1 MGVSSGKNLER
12 RSYVLA
18 IVVSMFVIISNT
30 LFIFDRMNQL
40 LPVYFAAVMCINIVI
55 TTLLA
60 NATYYTSRIRI
71 DELYVSLSFYLFIMI
86 TDYIISLI
94 VIVLRPTDALE
105 IISLFLGFG
114 RLFFVFGIL
123 TLKWR
128 KTLRWIY
135 VNKFRMVLVSVCI
148 ILVQALAVYALYQS
162 KISRET
168 VVFLVNGMIALLL
181 VVLNYEIVLED
192 HTDNSYTFLFAFSTM
207 LIAQLLVTL
216 TNSSYEI
223 QIQSQIL
230 LGVGLMF
237 FFYHVNLNNFL
248 IPERNQERLQRQ
260 FNLYSMNLK
269 KIIDKKT
276 FQVREVNQKF
286 IDELEYAKKIQQSLL
301 PNANMSYRDVNFV
314 SEYFPCERLSGD
326 FYDHYRLD
334 DDNIALYLLDVSGHG
349 LSAALLTM
357 FSNNYLKSNDKNQQL
372 FRGLKPDRTLAYFY
386 EQFNEMNFPDE
397 MHMVIF
403 YATLNLSTKMLTYC
417 SAGLNCSP
425 IRFRKNGR
433 IDYLDKSD
441 GFPIC
446 KLGDFI
452 TPEYRS
458 ERVKLEKGD
467 RLLFYTD
474 GLIDKD
480 KNNTFDLESL
490 IHFVTINKN
499 DSINE
504 LNEKLVNAINPFK
517 QSLNDDITYILMEI

>member
-1 MGVSSGKNLER
+1 MGISSEKNLDR
-12 RSYVLA
+12 GSYVLA
-18 IVVSMFVIISNT
+18 ILVSMFVIISNAV
-30 LFIFDRMNQL
+30 FIFDLLNQV
-40 LPVYFAAVMCINIVI
+40 LPVYFAAVMCMNIVI
-55 TTLLA
+55 TALLA
-60 NATYYTSRIRI
+60 NATYYTSRVRI
-71 DELYVSLSFYLFIMI
+71 DELFVSLSFYLFIMI
-86 TDYIISLI
+86 TDYIVALI
-94 VIVLRPTDALE
+94 ILVLAPTNTLE

-114 RLFFVFGIL
+114 RLFFVAGIL

-135 VNKFRMVLVSVCI
+135 KNTMRMIAVSVG
-148 ILVQALAVYALYQS
+148 ILFLQVVAVYALYQLALN
-162 KISRET
+162 IET
-168 VVFLVNGMIALLL
+168 VVFLINGMIALLL
-181 VVLNYEIVLED
+181 VVLNYEMVLED
-192 HTDNSYTFLFAFSTM
+192 HSDNSYAFLFAFSTM
-207 LIAQLLVTL
+207 LIAQLIVTL
-216 TNSSYEI
+216 TNNSYAI
-223 QIQSQIL
+223 QIQSQLL

-237 FFYHVNLNNFL
+237 FFYHVNRNNFI
-248 IPERNQERLQRQ
+248 IPERNQEVLQRQ

-276 FQVREVNQKF
+276 FQVREINQKF
-286 IDELEYAKKIQQSLL
+286 IDELEYAKRIQQSLL
-301 PNANMSYRDVNFV
+301 PNANTTYRDVRFV

-372 FRGLKPDRTLAYFY
+372 FRGLKPDRTLGYFY

-433 IDYLDKSD
+433 IEYLDKSD

-452 TPEYRS
+452 TPDYRS
-458 ERVKLEKGD
+458 ERLKLDKGD

-490 IHFVTINKN
+490 IHFV
-499 DSINE
+499 SINNHDTIE
-504 LNEKLVNAINPFK
+504 VLNEKLVNTINPIK
-517 QSLNDDITYILMEI
+517 ESLNDDITYILMEI

>member
-1 MGVSSGKNLER
+1 MGVSSGKKIEIQ
-12 RSYVLA
+12 SYVLATVLA
-18 IVVSMFVIISNT
+18 IVVIISNA
-30 LFIFDRMNQL
+30 LFLFDRMNQMIS
-40 LPVYFAAVMCINIVI
+40 VYFGVIISINII
-55 TTLLA
+55 IATLLA
-60 NATYYTSRIRI
+60 NATYTTSRVKI
-71 DELYVSLSFYLFIMI
+71 DELYVTLSFYLFIMI
-86 TDYIISLI
+86 ANYIVSLGLLI
-94 VIVLRPTDALE
+94 YDPANALE
-105 IISLFLGFG
+105 TIAIFLSLG

-123 TLKWR
+123 KLKWR
-128 KTLRWIY
+128 KGIKSIFKS
-135 VNKFRMVLVSVCI
+135 NFRMLMVSI
-148 ILVQALAVYALYQS
+148 GIFSVQVIAIYILYQS
-162 KISRET
+162 TINRET
-168 VVFLVNGMIALLL
+168 VMFLINGLVALFLVS
-181 VVLNYEIVLED
+181 LNYELVLEER
-192 HTDNSYTFLFAFSTM
+192 TENAYAFLFAFSTM
-207 LIAQLLVTL
+207 LIAQLIITL
-216 TNSSYEI
+216 TSNSYAI

-230 LGVGLMF
+230 LGVGFVF
-237 FFYHVNLNNFL
+237 FFYYINQNNTV
-248 IPERNQERLQRQ
+248 IPERNQERLQKQ
-260 FNLYSMNLK
+260 FNLYAMNLK

-276 FQVREVNQKF
+276 YQVREVNQKF

-301 PNANMSYRDVNFV
+301 PNATMTYRDVRLV

-433 IDYLDKSD
+433 IEYLDKSE

-458 ERVKLEKGD
+458 ERIKLEKGD

-480 KNNTFDLESL
+480 KNNTFDLDSL
-490 IHFVTINKN
+490 VHFVNINKHVSL
-499 DSINE
+499 DV
-504 LNEKLVNAINPFK
+504 LNQELVNKIYPLK
-517 QSLNDDITYILMEI
+517 ESLNDDITYILMEM

>member
-1 MGVSSGKNLER
+1 M
-12 RSYVLA
+12 SYFLSIFVA
-18 IVVSMFVIISNT
+18 MVVIISNT
-30 LFIFDRMNQL
+30 VFIFDRL
-40 LPVYFAAVMCINIVI
+40 DHVLPVYFAAVLCLNIVI
-55 TTLLA
+55 ATLLA
-60 NATYYTSRIRI
+60 NATYYTSRARI
-71 DELYVSLSFYLFIMI
+71 DELYVSLMFYLFIMI
-86 TDYIISLI
+86 ADYIGSLI
-94 VIVLRPTDALE
+94 LLVLNPVYALE
-105 IISLFLGFG
+105 LISLFLGLG

-123 TLKWR
+123 SLKWG
-128 KTLRWIY
+128 KALRWIY
-135 VNKFRMVLVSVCI
+135 KNTFRMILVSVGILI
-148 ILVQALAVYALYQS
+148 IQVVAVFSLYQS
-162 KISRET
+162 NLDRDT
-168 VVFLVNGMIALLL
+168 VMFLINGLIALLL
-181 VVLNYEIVLED
+181 IVLNYEFVLED
-192 HTDNSYTFLFAFSTM
+192 QTDNAYAFLFAFSTM

-216 TNSSYEI
+216 THNSYET

-230 LGVGLMF
+230 LFVGLLF
-237 FFYHVNLNNFL
+237 FFYHVNRNNFI
-248 IPERNQERLQRQ
+248 IPEGNQERLQRQ

-301 PNANMSYRDVNFV
+301 PNANMTYRDVSFV

-334 DDNIALYLLDVSGHG
+334 DENIALYLLDVSGHG

-372 FRGLKPDRTLAYFY
+372 FRGLKPDRTLSYFY

-403 YATLNLSTKMLTYC
+403 YATLNLSTKILTYC

-433 IDYLDKSD
+433 VEYLDKSD

-458 ERVKLEKGD
+458 ERIKLEKGD

-474 GLIDKD
+474 GLIDKE
-480 KNNTFDLESL
+480 KNNTFDLDSL
-490 IHFVTINKN
+490 IHFVTMNKHVTL
-499 DSINE
+499 DA
-504 LNEKLVNAINPFK
+504 LNEELVNTINPLK
-517 QSLNDDITYILMEI
+517 ESLNDDITYILMEI

>member
-1 MGVSSGKNLER
+1 MGISSGKNLDR

-18 IVVSMFVIISNT
+18 IVVSMFVILSNT
-30 LFIFDRMNQL
+30 VFLFDILNQL
-40 LPVYFAAVMCINIVI
+40 LPVYFAAIMSINSVI
-55 TTLLA
+55 AALLA
-60 NATYYTSRIRI
+60 NATYYTSRVKI
-71 DELYVSLSFYLFIMI
+71 DELFVSLSFYLFIMI
-86 TDYIISLI
+86 TDYIVSLI
-94 VIVLRPTDALE
+94 ILVRNPVNALE
-105 IISLFLGFG
+105 LIALFLSFG

-123 TLKWR
+123 SLKWR

-135 VNKFRMVLVSVCI
+135 MTPFRMIMVSAVLLLIQVV
-148 ILVQALAVYALYQS
+148 AVYALYHS
-162 KISRET
+162 TLNRET
-168 VVFLVNGMIALLL
+168 VIFLINGMIALLL
-181 VVLNYEIVLED
+181 VVLNYEMVLED
-192 HTDNSYTFLFAFSTM
+192 HSDNSYAFLFAFSTM

-216 TNSSYEI
+216 TNNSYAI

-237 FFYHVNLNNFL
+237 FFYHVNRNNFI

-301 PNANMSYRDVNFV
+301 PNASMTYRDVRFV

-372 FRGLKPDRTLAYFY
+372 FRGLKPDRTLGYFY

-433 IDYLDKSD
+433 IDYLDKSE

-446 KLGDFI
+446 KLGEFI

-480 KNNTFDLESL
+480 KNNTFDLDSL
-490 IHFVTINKN
+490 IHFVTINKQ
-499 DSINE
+499 DTIE
-504 LNEKLVNAINPFK
+504 ALNEKLVNAINPFK
-517 QSLNDDITYILMEI
+517 ESLNDDITYILMEI